1 MRRIDSTSFEFAL
14 GDRDRIESSLRRAFG
29 AGSLDRSFLSDEIR
43 AFTRRARA
51 GGQPVERVI
60 IAVKSMVDDTQ
71 GASRDVEVRKHLA
84 EDVVRWCIEEYYGSR
99 PADV

>member
-14 GDRDRIESSLRRAFG
+14 GDRDHIEASLRRALVSP
-29 AGSLDRSFLSDEIR
+29 ALDRSFLSDEIR

-51 GGQPVERVI
+51 GGQPIERVI

-71 GASRDVEVRKHLA
+71 SASPDITARRHLA
-84 EDVVRWCIEEYYGSR
+84 EEVVRWCIEEFYGNR
-99 PADV
+99 PADL